1 MVDCRLKRNRNLA
14 SCKRRNPKGNKCD
27 IKRIKKFVD
36 NSMIE
41 VHITEG
47 KLMGVGL
54 QRGQSKIL
62 QREGFSRK
70 EQIKILDCLEENPK
84 LAKKLL
90 KF

>member
-1 MVDCRLKRNRNLA
+1 M
-14 SCKRRNPKGNKCD
+14 
-27 IKRIKKFVD
+27 KKFVD

-47 KLMGVGL
+47 KLMGIGL
-54 QRGQSKIL
+54 KRGQSKRL

-70 EQIKILDCLEENPK
+70 EQIKMLDCLEDNPK
-84 LAKKLL
+84 LAKTLL